1 MKIHLI
7 PDEALDEELYTRVL
21 SLLQAVPGVNKFY
34 ATGEGRLMLP
44 DDMREEQEIP
54 DRDAFEKQEVY
65 YHSQMSEMKSTP
77 PERRVWSFPHK
88 RKAVRWRDLFRSVQE
103 FRETEQIPDQ
113 QFAILLTPTA
123 NLKNWFASLDEQ
135 QPFNGFIHTDEW
147 EHFIP
152 CDPAFPIAFEVV
164 ALSLQKSIF
173 ETYSQIRERT
183 HEKAIGCVSDLC
195 MKKSDIILKL
205 RTADVCAH
213 CMSRLEQSLSL
224 PEIHH
229 ALSVMESL
237 RMKMLFA
244 QNFRQSSPPSKLL
257 IRRNGRMY
265 LTDYGNLEIKMPA
278 LEKALYLL
286 FLRHPEGIYLSTLN
300 EYRQELYDLYARI
313 SNRGD
318 MEDMRKRIDEMTNIL
333 RDQPSV
339 KISRIKKAFTDA
351 LGNALAE
358 HYIIQGENAERKSI
372 KLDRKLVENQL
383 L

>member
-1 MKIHLI
+1 
-7 PDEALDEELYTRVL
+7 
-21 SLLQAVPGVNKFY
+21 
-34 ATGEGRLMLP
+34 
-44 DDMREEQEIP
+44 
-54 DRDAFEKQEVY
+54 
-65 YHSQMSEMKSTP
+65 
-77 PERRVWSFPHK
+77 
-88 RKAVRWRDLFRSVQE
+88 
-103 FRETEQIPDQ
+103 
-113 QFAILLTPTA
+113 
-123 NLKNWFASLDEQ
+123 
-135 QPFNGFIHTDEW
+135 
-147 EHFIP
+147 
-152 CDPAFPIAFEVV
+152 
-164 ALSLQKSIF
+164 
-173 ETYSQIRERT
+173 
-183 HEKAIGCVSDLC
+183 
-195 MKKSDIILKL
+195 
-205 RTADVCAH
+205 
-213 CMSRLEQSLSL
+213 
-224 PEIHH
+224 
-229 ALSVMESL
+229 
-237 RMKMLFA
+237 
-244 QNFRQSSPPSKLL
+244 
-257 IRRNGRMY
+257 MY